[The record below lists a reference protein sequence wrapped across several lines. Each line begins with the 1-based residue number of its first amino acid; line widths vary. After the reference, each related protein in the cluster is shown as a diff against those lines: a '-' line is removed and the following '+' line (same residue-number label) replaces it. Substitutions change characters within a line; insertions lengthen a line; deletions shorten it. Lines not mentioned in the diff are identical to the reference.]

1 MIQTHGHRLLVE
13 FFSLQSDISI
23 TLLSLIV
30 GVGFI
35 RRVLVVL
42 QKANNIVVRYHFCEM
57 SFILGAI
64 FARWCF

>member
-57 SFILGAI
+57 
-64 FARWCF
+64 